1 MPRAAALAN
10 PGPASAKA
18 LKQGHEAFIKRETRD
33 AMYKVATFL
42 IKRFWGKPERMAEG
56 LGVLLAVWNNAFY
69 RYGLFDYDELE
80 NCIGKHQKSLT
91 RFRKRNILSYEPAKD
106 NQSIRRVFDDFLD
119 ALSVAAGDS
128 VRRSPVAV
136 AKALHLLAPNFFPL
150 WDYEIAKAYGC
161 NYAKEPADKYLCF
174 MAMTKEIAEN
184 LADEAPVGPETLLKL
199 IDEYNYSRHTQGWI

>member
-1 MPRAAALAN
+1 MPRPALGN
-10 PGPASAKA
+10 PGPTSAKA

-42 IKRFWGKPERMAEG
+42 IKHFWGQHARMAEA

-69 RYGLFDYDELE
+69 RYGLFDYDQLE
-80 NCIGKHQKSLT
+80 ACIGKHEKVLKN
-91 RFRKRNILSYEPAKD
+91 FRDRNILSYEPTRD
-106 NQSIRRVFDDFLD
+106 DRIIRAVFDAFLD
-119 ALSVAAGDS
+119 ALSVSAGDK
-128 VRRSPVAV
+128 VRRTPVGV

-150 WDYEIAKAYGC
+150 WDYEIAKAYRC

-174 MAMTKEIAEN
+174 MAMTQEIAEN
-184 LADEAPVGPETLLKL
+184 LADEVPVGPETLLKL